1 MTQDKKTMMSTLSYT
16 KTKQKAQ
23 YIYFQGLV
31 AELIPP
37 HAQSAWD
44 LEGGKWF
51 ELWEGGG
58 GEGQQY
64 IVIISKKKYIYMI
77 IVVGVHDTL
86 FDTYFKN
93 WLIVVLLWAKF
104 FISYNVV
111 TFKPL

>member
-1 MTQDKKTMMSTLSYT
+1 
-16 KTKQKAQ
+16 
-23 YIYFQGLV
+23 
-31 AELIPP
+31 
-37 HAQSAWD
+37 
-44 LEGGKWF
+44 
-51 ELWEGGG
+51 
-58 GEGQQY
+58 
-64 IVIISKKKYIYMI
+64 MI